1 MTTSSDSSRAKSG
14 PDGTGPRARSSAP
27 ACAFWRSSRQRRR
40 RCARHSHPV
49 RRADRRS
56 PSTSTPSSPPG
67 RQGRREHLLCWLMAS
82 GRFGCHDLPKHRW
95 GASARWE
102 SCRFGL
108 SERSALVTV
117 VAAGVVWVH
126 CTKVGRYWRRVGGA
140 SGRWGLRAIDTTLGQ
155 WTPTLV
161 EQVDSGPLLTGPASN
176 HDHRA
181 PAQATGRGRWGRTC
195 DGGAGLCRK
204 NLGLTPARSGV
215 HSADISQPGVSALSG
230 DRWNSAVSSPVCS
243 PDSG

>member
-1 MTTSSDSSRAKSG
+1 MLRPPKTPVGCVCQMGELPLRPVG
-14 PDGTGPRARSSAP
+14 EERPGHCGG
-27 ACAFWRSSRQRRR
+27 CRRR
-40 RCARHSHPV
+40 LGALHEGG
-49 RRADRRS
+49 A
-56 PSTSTPSSPPG
+56 
-67 RQGRREHLLCWLMAS
+67 LLEEGW
-82 GRFGCHDLPKHRW
+82 
-95 GASARWE
+95 
-102 SCRFGL
+102 
-108 SERSALVTV
+108 
-117 VAAGVVWVH
+117 
-126 CTKVGRYWRRVGGA
+126 GA
-140 SGRWGLRAIDTTLGQ
+140 SGRWGLRAVDTTLGQ

-181 PAQATGRGRWGRTC
+181 AAQATGRGRWGRTC

>member
-1 MTTSSDSSRAKSG
+1 MSTYCAWLLGGSDVTTSQNTGGARL
-14 PDGTGPRARSSAP
+14 PDGRAAASACRRGAPWSLWWLPASSG
-27 ACAFWRSSRQRRR
+27 CT
-40 RCARHSHPV
+40 AR
-49 RRADRRS
+49 
-56 PSTSTPSSPPG
+56 
-67 RQGRREHLLCWLMAS
+67 
-82 GRFGCHDLPKHRW
+82 RW
-95 GASARWE
+95 GA
-102 SCRFGL
+102 
-108 SERSALVTV
+108 T
-117 VAAGVVWVH
+117 
-126 CTKVGRYWRRVGGA
+126 GRGWGGT
-140 SGRWGLRAIDTTLGQ
+140 SGRWGLRAVDTTLGQ
-155 WTPTLV
+155 WIPTLV

-181 PAQATGRGRWGRTC
+181 QAQATGRGRWGRTC